1 MKKDVL
7 TRPFAPEQ
15 VRTRPGQGGK
25 SLSYVET
32 HAVIAR
38 LNEASEYEWSFEI
51 ARHEV
56 LADEVIVL
64 GKLTIDGVTKMA
76 FGGSTVTR
84 DNSGKEVSLADDLKA
99 ATSDAIKKTAT
110 LFGIGLE
117 LYGGAP
123 ARQAPQTEEERR
135 GPQVD
140 DRLTSRQLAA
150 LQSACRRKGLSGN
163 HLTALV
169 GERYGKNNPQM
180 LTRSEASNLISALTG
195 TNGGRTQ
202 LGEAT

>member
-15 VRTRPGQGGK
+15 VKSRPGQGGK
-25 SLSYVET
+25 SLSYIET

-38 LNEASEYEWSFEI
+38 LNEAADFEWSFEVTK
-51 ARHEV
+51 HEV

-64 GKLTIDGVTKMA
+64 GRLTIDGVAKMA

-84 DNSGKEVSLADDLKA
+84 DNSGKEVSLADDLKSA
-99 ATSDAIKKTAT
+99 SSDCTKKCAS

-123 ARQAPQTEEERR
+123 AGQAPRSDERPAPR
-135 GPQVD
+135 VD

-150 LQSACRRKGLSGN
+150 LQSACRRKGWSSN

-169 GERYGKNNPQM
+169 DERYGKNNPQA
-180 LTRSEASNLISALTG
+180 LTRSEASNLISELTG
-195 TNGGRTQ
+195 TNGAHGH
-202 LGEAT
+202 

>member
-1 MKKDVL
+1 VKKDVL
-7 TRPFAPEQ
+7 TRPFSPDQ
-15 VRTRPGQGGK
+15 VKTRPGPGGR

-38 LNEASEYEWSFEI
+38 LNEAADFEWSFEVT
-51 ARHEV
+51 RHEV

-84 DNSGKEVSLADDLKA
+84 DNSGKEVSLADDLKSA
-99 ATSDAIKKTAT
+99 SSDCTKKCAS

-117 LYGGAP
+117 LYGAAP
-123 ARQAPQTEEERR
+123 AGASSRSEDRPAR
-135 GPQVD
+135 VD

-150 LQSACRRKGLSGN
+150 LQSACRRKGWSSN

-169 GERYGKNNPQM
+169 DERYGKNNPQA
-180 LTRSEASNLISALTG
+180 LTRSEASSLISELTG
-195 TNGGRTQ
+195 TNGH
-202 LGEAT
+202 

>member
-1 MKKDVL
+1 MKKDAL

-38 LNEASEYEWSFEI
+38 LNEASDHEWSFEVVK
-51 ARHEV
+51 HEI

-84 DNSGKEVSLADDLKA
+84 DNSGKELSLADDLKA
-99 ATSDAIKKTAT
+99 ATSDAVKKTAT

-123 ARQAPQTEEERR
+123 ARQPQRTEEQPPR
-135 GPQVD
+135 VD

-150 LQSACRRKGLSGN
+150 LQSACRRKGWSGN

-169 GERYGKNNPQM
+169 DERFGKNNPQM
-180 LTRSEASNLISALTG
+180 LTRSEASNLLSELAG
-195 TNGGRTQ
+195 TNGH
-202 LGEAT
+202 